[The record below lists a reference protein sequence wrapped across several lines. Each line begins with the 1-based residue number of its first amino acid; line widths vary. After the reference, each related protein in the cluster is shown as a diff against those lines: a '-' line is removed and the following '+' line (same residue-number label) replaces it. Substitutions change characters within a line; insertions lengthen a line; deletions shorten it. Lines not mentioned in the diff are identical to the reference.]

1 MSLLL
6 NKKNFIKKN
15 LFWFFGNG
23 LIIHIGDVFL
33 FQSGQ
38 FLTKKEKMKFL
49 LKLIGTKEG
58 MKKIF
63 FNSSLDLTYF
73 NLLLNNSQNY
83 FMNKINDFNSNN
95 NQLKYFSF
103 FYFYNLLNFPLNFIK
118 MKHFINQKI
127 NDLNENEN
135 IIYYKNRN
143 EIIMKSIK
151 NKEIFN
157 GIYFSI
163 LSNGINNFISR
174 NLENLIKNN
183 KKKHIIFLINTLLTF
198 PFDKAKL
205 QMICETSRIKK
216 KYKNNFDCISKVFKN
231 NNSLKKMYNGLSIIT
246 TKYLISNNFSNYI
259 NKKI

>member
-6 NKKNFIKKN
+6 NINKKN

-23 LIIHIGDVFL
+23 LIVHVADVFL
-33 FQSGQ
+33 FQSEQ
-38 FLTKKEKMKFL
+38 FLTKKDKMKFL
-49 LKLIGTKEG
+49 LKLIATKEG
-58 MKKIF
+58 IKKII
-63 FNSSLDLTYF
+63 FNSSLDVTYC
-73 NLLLNNSQNY
+73 NLLLKSSQKY
-83 FMNKINDFNSNN
+83 FFNDVNN
-95 NQLKYFSF
+95 NQLNFVF
-103 FYFYNLLNFPLNFIK
+103 FYFYNLINFPLNFIK

-135 IIYYKNRN
+135 IVYYKNRN

-205 QMICETSRIKK
+205 QMICETSRKK
-216 KYKNNFDCISKVFKN
+216 KNIKIISIALAKF
-231 NNSLKKMYNGLSIIT
+231 LKTIIH
-246 TKYLISNNFSNYI
+246 
-259 NKKI
+259 

>member
-6 NKKNFIKKN
+6 NINKKN

-23 LIIHIGDVFL
+23 LIVHVADVFL
-33 FQSGQ
+33 FQSEQ

-49 LKLIGTKEG
+49 LKLIATKDG
-58 MKKIF
+58 IKKII
-63 FNSSLDLTYF
+63 FNSSLDVTYL
-73 NLLLNNSQNY
+73 NLLLNNSKKY
-83 FMNKINDFNSNN
+83 FFNEINN
-95 NQLKYFSF
+95 NFMF
-103 FYFYNLLNFPLNFIK
+103 FYVYNLINFPLNFIK

-135 IIYYKNRN
+135 IVYYKNRN

-183 KKKHIIFLINTLLTF
+183 KKKHIIFLINTLITF

-205 QMICETSRIKK
+205 QMICETNQIKK

>member
-6 NKKNFIKKN
+6 NINKKN

-23 LIIHIGDVFL
+23 LIVHVADVFL
-33 FQSGQ
+33 FQSEQ

-49 LKLIGTKEG
+49 LKLIATKDGTK
-58 MKKIF
+58 KII
-63 FNSSLDLTYF
+63 FNSSLDVTYL
-73 NLLLNNSQNY
+73 NLLLNNSKKY
-83 FMNKINDFNSNN
+83 FFNEINN
-95 NQLKYFSF
+95 NFMF
-103 FYFYNLLNFPLNFIK
+103 FYVYNLINFPLNFIK

-127 NDLNENEN
+127 NDLNENED
-135 IIYYKNRN
+135 IVYYKNRN